1 MQNAPK
7 KCKNEVFLLAK
18 KPFWKEK
25 KPLKIVSKVLIF
37 NGFICFVGVKGFEPS
52 TPCSQSRCANRTALH
67 PVQMAFCS
75 FASAKIRFFIGYMRG
90 GRAIFGNKSTNN
102 LEAGEFYQE
111 FLVARCLKMDVYLG
125 AVAHPVNAHHCAA
138 PETLVH
144 NDAAGFHAAGSL
156 CYRG

>member
-1 MQNAPK
+1 MKLFYKQ
-7 KCKNEVFLLAK
+7 
-18 KPFWKEK
+18 
-25 KPLKIVSKVLIF
+25 LIF
-37 NGFICFVGVKGFEPS
+37 NGFICLVGVKGFEPS

-111 FLVARCLKMDVYLG
+111 FLVARCLEMDVYLG
-125 AVAHPVNAHHCAA
+125 AVAHPVDAHHCAA

>member
-1 MQNAPK
+1 MTLNGLFRK
-7 KCKNEVFLLAK
+7 KKAVENCKQ
-18 KPFWKEK
+18 
-25 KPLKIVSKVLIF
+25 ILIF

-75 FASAKIRFFIGYMRG
+75 FASAKIRFFIGYLQG
-90 GRAIFGNKSTNN
+90 KRAFFGSKSTNN

-111 FLVARCLKMDVYLG
+111 FLVARCLEMDVYLG
-125 AVAHPVNAHHCAA
+125 AVPHSVNTHHCAA

-144 NDAAGFHAAGSL
+144 NDAAGFHAA
-156 CYRG
+156 

>member
-1 MQNAPK
+1 MTLK
-7 KCKNEVFLLAK
+7 VFL
-18 KPFWKEK
+18 ERK

-37 NGFICFVGVKGFEPS
+37 NGFNCFVGVKGFEPS

-75 FASAKIRFFIGYMRG
+75 FASAKIRLFIGYLQG
-90 GRAIFGNKSTNN
+90 KRAIFGSKSTNN

-111 FLVARCLKMDVYLG
+111 FLVAGYLEMHMYLG
-125 AVAHPVNAHHCAA
+125 AVPHSVNAYHRAA

-144 NDAAGFHAAGSL
+144 NDAAGFHAACSL
-156 CYRG
+156 CCLG